1 MQTDVAICTLNDDTT
16 DNVDLTSLLMS
27 MYKTNVRFRFE
38 FLLDAISQKDANITS
53 FSLENNNTK
62 FTITQQSTAFLL
74 STVPMT
80 EQVNY
85 FEIQCFFSDN
95 DNSVAISVGV
105 GGLTRSDC
113 STSLFYYNDKLLT
126 ADDFKLFSEPKPLKN
141 EDIIGIVV
149 NRTKDVILFYI
160 NGKLLAVSKKK
171 PSAFKQIF
179 VNCYC
184 SAKEQGIEIVEKY
197 DYRSLIQSD
206 HPLSKEYLPPK
217 PLLHRLLSGV
227 VGTVLFVL
235 KSGESL
241 FDLIKTTKTLLQAL
255 F

>member
-1 MQTDVAICTLNDDTT
+1 MQSDVTIRTLNDDTA
-16 DNVDLTSLLMS
+16 DNVDLSSLLMS

-62 FTITQQSTAFLL
+62 FTIKQQSTAFLL

-80 EQVNY
+80 EQINY
-85 FEIQCFFSDN
+85 FEIQCFFSNN
-95 DNSVAISVGV
+95 DPVVLSIGV
-105 GGLTRSDC
+105 GGLTRTDC
-113 STSLFYYNDKLLT
+113 STSLFYYNHKLIT

-149 NRTKDVILFYI
+149 NRTKDAILFYI

-179 VNCYC
+179 ANCYC
-184 SAKEQGIEIVEKY
+184 GAKEQGIEIVDKY
-197 DYRSLIQSD
+197 DYRSLTQSD
-206 HPLSKEYLPPK
+206 HPLSKEYTPPK
-217 PLLHRLLSGV
+217 PLLHRLLGGV

-235 KSGESL
+235 KTGESL
-241 FDLIKTTKTLLQAL
+241 FDLIKTTTTLLQAL